1 MQMKTPAS
9 GGTSNQREASMN
21 DTDDKPIEGTTAA
34 TEPTAPSPTP
44 SDQPSA
50 DSAEEKPEIAAV
62 EAAAI
67 EPAAPV
73 PEPDSAAP
81 SESESDKPSGDAPA
95 DAT

>member
-9 GGTSNQREASMN
+9 GGTSIRREASMN
-21 DTDDKPIEGTTAA
+21 DTDDKPIEDTTAA
-34 TEPTAPSPTP
+34 TEPAAPSPTP

-50 DSAEEKPEIAAV
+50 DSAEEKPEIAPV